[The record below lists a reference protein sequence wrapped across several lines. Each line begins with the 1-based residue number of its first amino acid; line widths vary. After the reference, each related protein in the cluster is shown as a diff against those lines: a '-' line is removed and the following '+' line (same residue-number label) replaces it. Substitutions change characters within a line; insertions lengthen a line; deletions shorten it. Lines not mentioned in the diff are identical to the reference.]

1 MVWFLFLRGGR
12 GVGRFSCVSRFWEAR
27 RERRR
32 RGVPARGRGARAGG
46 GALCEATTRARA
58 AARRFQG
65 AFSEERARVRG
76 CCQTSL
82 EPRRKP
88 DIFSSG
94 WGSGCVECAQQPLRL
109 PRWGSEAYEALCFHW
124 SVR

>member
-1 MVWFLFLRGGR
+1 MIIFWFLRGGR

-32 RGVPARGRGARAGG
+32 GGVPARGRGARAGG

-65 AFSEERARVRG
+65 AFSEERARVNGAAAKLPWNRA
-76 CCQTSL
+76 L
-82 EPRRKP
+82 PA
-88 DIFSSG
+88 IFAVDG
-94 WGSGCVECAQQPLRL
+94 GSGCVECFAAAAMGL
-109 PRWGSEAYEALCFHW
+109 
-124 SVR
+124 